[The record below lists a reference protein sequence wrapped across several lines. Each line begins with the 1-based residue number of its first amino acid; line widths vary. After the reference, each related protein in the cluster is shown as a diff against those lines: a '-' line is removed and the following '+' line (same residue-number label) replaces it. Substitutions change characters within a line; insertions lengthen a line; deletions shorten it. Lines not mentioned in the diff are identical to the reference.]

1 MNFRNILFFNLFIY
15 YIWRLITLQYC
26 GGFCHA
32 LTWISRGCACVPLA
46 LTPSHLR
53 PHPIPLGCPSAEA
66 LMPCSMHQT
75 WTGHLFHIWKYTCFN
90 AFLSNHLALPFPYSP
105 KVCSLHLYL
114 LLSCQFSSV
123 TQSCRTLC
131 DPHGLQHTRPPCPS
145 PTPRAYPGSC
155 LSSQWCHPTI
165 LILCRPLLLLPS
177 IFPSIRVSSNESAL
191 RIRWPK

>member
-32 LTWISRGCACVPLA
+32 LTWISRGCTCVPLA
-46 LTPSHLR
+46 LTPSHLP

-90 AFLSNHLALPFPYSP
+90 AFLSNHPTLAFSHRVQ
-105 KVCSLHLYL
+105 KSL
-114 LLSCQFSSV
+114 
-123 TQSCRTLC
+123 LC
-131 DPHGLQHTRPPCPS
+131 
-145 PTPRAYPGSC
+145 
-155 LSSQWCHPTI
+155 
-165 LILCRPLLLLPS
+165 
-177 IFPSIRVSSNESAL
+177 IRVSFAVSYIGLSLPSFWIPYICVNILYRCFSFWL
-191 RIRWPK
+191 NFTLCSRLQFHPPH